1 MRFLNETAPGH
12 DLTYSDVFMVPGRSA
27 VGSRLDVDLATT
39 DGSGATIPVVTANMT
54 AVSGRRMAETVARRG
69 GIAMLPQ
76 DIPTDVV
83 ADVITW
89 VKSRDLVAETAL
101 TLAPTDTAGDALSL
115 LPKRAH
121 GAVIVV
127 EDGRP
132 VGVATEADCLGV
144 DRFTQLSHVMSA
156 DPFTLPAGTP
166 PEQAFSLLHDG
177 RHRLAPVLDAE
188 GRCVGIMTRTGA
200 LRATLYSPAVDA
212 SGRLRVGAA
221 IGVNGDVAAKAK
233 LLLDAGAD
241 VLVVD
246 TAHGHQEKMICALQA
261 VRALNPAVPV
271 VAGNVVTAAGVAD
284 LRSAGADIVKVG
296 VGPGAMCTTRM
307 MTGVGRPQFSAVLEC
322 AAEARRLGASVWADG
337 GVRHPR
343 DVALALAAGASNVMI
358 GSWFAGTYE
367 SPGDTFRSPEG
378 RLYKESFGMA
388 SARAVR
394 LRSASDSAF
403 ERARKELFEEGISS
417 ARMYLDQV
425 RPGVEDL
432 IDMIVAG
439 LRSSCTYAG
448 ARDLAEFHERAVVGV
463 QSASGYSEGMPVPT
477 SWLQGGRGVW
487 QGGSGGP
494 RGSGGKGSPQSRG
507 VPGVAP
513 RASSARRVEPADGS
527 AVGGAPERLELVVPG
542 RAQEPAEFVFQR
554 PAVGSPGGE
563 HHDRP
568 EPVLGDHDVAVSA
581 GHSAEEAEIGRV
593 AVTYAVAAGRAILRH
608 LEPEPVPAGQRGR
621 DRSGRARAGL
631 PGELGPQ
638 RAGSGRLADPRHAN
652 GCPHNSGDSP
662 LNMRAQRRGRGMN
675 VQNTMRGHHASL

>member
-1 MRFLNETAPGH
+1 
-12 DLTYSDVFMVPGRSA
+12 MVPGRSA

-69 GIAMLPQ
+69 GVAILPQ

-83 ADVITW
+83 ADVLTW

-121 GAVIVV
+121 NAVVVV

-132 VGVATEADCLGV
+132 VGVATEVDCLGV
-144 DRFTQLSHVMSA
+144 DRFTQLRQVMSA

-166 PEQAFSLLHDG
+166 PERAFSLLHDG
-177 RHRLAPVLDAE
+177 RHRLAPVVDGT
-188 GRCVGIMTRTGA
+188 GRCLGIMTRTGA

-221 IGVNGDVAAKAK
+221 IGVNGDVAARAK

-246 TAHGHQEKMICALQA
+246 TAHGHQEKMIGALQA
-261 VRALNPAVPV
+261 VRALDPQVPV

-284 LRSAGADIVKVG
+284 LVAAGADIVKVG

-322 AAEARRLGASVWADG
+322 AAEARRLGAHVWADG
-337 GVRHPR
+337 GVRYPR

-367 SPGDTFRSPEG
+367 SPGDLMYDRENQ
-378 RLYKESFGMA
+378 LYKESYGMA

-394 LRSASDSAF
+394 LRAAADSPF
-403 ERARKELFEEGISS
+403 DRARKELFEEGISS
-417 ARMYLDQV
+417 SRMYLDPQ

-432 IDMIVAG
+432 IDSITAG
-439 LRSSCTYAG
+439 LRSACTYAG
-448 ARDLAEFHERAVVGV
+448 AGDLDELHERAVVGV
-463 QSASGYSEGMPVPT
+463 QGAAGYTEGMP
-477 SWLQGGRGVW
+477 Q
-487 QGGSGGP
+487 
-494 RGSGGKGSPQSRG
+494 
-507 VPGVAP
+507 
-513 RASSARRVEPADGS
+513 
-527 AVGGAPERLELVVPG
+527 
-542 RAQEPAEFVFQR
+542 
-554 PAVGSPGGE
+554 PGGW
-563 HHDRP
+563 
-568 EPVLGDHDVAVSA
+568 
-581 GHSAEEAEIGRV
+581 
-593 AVTYAVAAGRAILRH
+593 
-608 LEPEPVPAGQRGR
+608 
-621 DRSGRARAGL
+621 
-631 PGELGPQ
+631 
-638 RAGSGRLADPRHAN
+638 
-652 GCPHNSGDSP
+652 
-662 LNMRAQRRGRGMN
+662 
-675 VQNTMRGHHASL
+675 